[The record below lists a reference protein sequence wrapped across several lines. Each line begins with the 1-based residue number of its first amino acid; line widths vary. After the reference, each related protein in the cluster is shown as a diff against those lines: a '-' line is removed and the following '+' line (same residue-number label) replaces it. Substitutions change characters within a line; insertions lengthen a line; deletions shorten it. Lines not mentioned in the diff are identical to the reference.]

1 MAPQRPVNEKRVAEA
16 PHFDPRMDPAPFS
29 AARHHPTT
37 SVDNHA
43 NESNETA
50 TPYFLQQT
58 IVGVVRDCSTD
69 HAQGVIGEMESYNN
83 IFVTNARAAR
93 TGARSSGMKSELR
106 TSIKSSSL
114 SCIEYGVPSC
124 STLNDN

>member
-16 PHFDPRMDPAPFS
+16 PHFDPRTDPAPFS
-29 AARHHPTT
+29 AARRHPTT

-58 IVGVVRDCSTD
+58 IVGVVRDYSTD
-69 HAQGVIGEMESYNN
+69 HAQGVIREMESYNKHLRHQC
-83 IFVTNARAAR
+83 AC
-93 TGARSSGMKSELR
+93 RSDREPGPL
-106 TSIKSSSL
+106 
-114 SCIEYGVPSC
+114 G
-124 STLNDN
+124 